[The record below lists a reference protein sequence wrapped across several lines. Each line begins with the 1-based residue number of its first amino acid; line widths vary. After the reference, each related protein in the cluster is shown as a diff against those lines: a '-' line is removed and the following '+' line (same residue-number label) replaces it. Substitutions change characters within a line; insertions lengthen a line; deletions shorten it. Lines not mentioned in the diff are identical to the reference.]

1 MRAAAAATGDPGG
14 VLGAAGGVTDVRGP
28 GLMVAVEFGG
38 PGVPAG
44 FAGAVSAACV
54 SRGLL
59 VLTTSAFEV
68 LRFIPPLTV
77 SEAECDTALAIFTA
91 ALDEVV
97 KAHTV

>member
-1 MRAAAAATGDPGG
+1 MRAAAAAVGDPSGA
-14 VLGAAGGVTDVRGP
+14 LGAAGGVTDIRGP
-28 GLMVAVEFGG
+28 GLMIAVEFGG
-38 PGVPAG
+38 AGVPAG
-44 FAGAVSAACV
+44 FASAVSAACV

-77 SEAECDTALAIFTA
+77 SETECDEALAIFTA

-97 KAHTV
+97 KKFT